1 MDRDFSGWKLIKM
14 ESLSLL
20 LCTSPGPRRERGR
33 SEVPQERVQG
43 SRREG
48 GAGPEELKKKVSG
61 NVSGFFFF
69 FKLEEKLGEGRE
81 AQAYR
86 GSRALMSLHCLH

>member
-69 FKLEEKLGEGRE
+69 SSWKRNWVRVVRPRRT
-81 AQAYR
+81 AAP
-86 GSRALMSLHCLH
+86 AH

>member
-43 SRREG
+43 SRRER

-61 NVSGFFFF
+61 NLSGFFFF
-69 FKLEEKLGEGRE
+69 FQVGRE
-81 AQAYR
+81 I
-86 GSRALMSLHCLH
+86 G